1 MKTLLYFLAL
11 CSLFFACG
19 PKEPT
24 TYNAAPV
31 TDTLSASRE
40 IGKFNMEGP
49 ISGSYVLD
57 SIALGI
63 DVHQSIS
70 LQFVPDDILIVTST
84 AANSVAD
91 TIIYNKVQVVPEFK
105 VLVTGKTSD
114 LQIIQ
119 VEDELMW
126 VKFLPPDSSQFA
138 MDYFVQFA
146 NQRNPKFL
154 PFRKL

>member
-1 MKTLLYFLAL
+1 
-11 CSLFFACG
+11 
-19 PKEPT
+19 
-24 TYNAAPV
+24 
-31 TDTLSASRE
+31 
-40 IGKFNMEGP
+40 
-49 ISGSYVLD
+49 
-57 SIALGI
+57 
-63 DVHQSIS
+63 
-70 LQFVPDDILIVTST
+70 VTST